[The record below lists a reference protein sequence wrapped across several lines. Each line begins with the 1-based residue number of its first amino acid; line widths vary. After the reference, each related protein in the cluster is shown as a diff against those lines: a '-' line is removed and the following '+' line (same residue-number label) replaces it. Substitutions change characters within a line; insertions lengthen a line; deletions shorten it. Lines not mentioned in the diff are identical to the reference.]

1 MEACCRGVDLEVT
14 TDGLLV
20 TLIDFTLSRLIT
32 SDSDIAFSDLNADPD
47 LFKGPKGDCQV
58 RSDTILPDTPCAEVQ
73 IFKQDQASQS
83 RGREDI
89 DGLLE

>member
-1 MEACCRGVDLEVT
+1 MVLCCRGVDLEVK

-32 SDSDIAFSDLNADPD
+32 SDGNIAFSDLNADPD

-58 RSDTILPDTPCAEVQ
+58 
-73 IFKQDQASQS
+73 QADAVTQNLS
-83 RGREDI
+83 
-89 DGLLE
+89 